1 MRVFVISDI
10 LLEFDSFDLPV
21 DLQFDVAVF
30 AGDIWR
36 PLSNSIRWLTV
47 QRDGPLQ
54 SKPVIIVPGNHEHYG
69 CELSSN
75 RAEGRK
81 LADEAGIHLLDPGTV
96 TIGGVRF
103 VGSTL
108 WTDYG
113 LYGRSDAS
121 RRVAARAM
129 NDRKRIFMAENG
141 HMRRFTPDDAFA
153 LHVADRE
160 FIEATLSQ
168 PFVGPTVVITHHA
181 PHPGSIPPEYRGDPL
196 TAAFTS
202 DLSSLIARYRPDVW
216 VHGHDHHQHDYVVAE
231 TRIVANPAGYPRGN
245 GRENKLFD
253 PYFTITV

>member
-1 MRVFVISDI
+1 MRVWIVSD
-10 LLEFDSFDLPV
+10 LHVEFDHFDLPIN
-21 DLQFDVAVF
+21 LQFDVAVF

-36 PLSNSIRWLTV
+36 PISNAIRWLTI
-47 QRDGPLQ
+47 QREGPLKG
-54 SKPVIIVPGNHEHYG
+54 KPVILVPGNHEFYG
-69 CELSSN
+69 HEVGSS
-75 RAEGRK
+75 RAEGRQR
-81 LADEAGIHLLDPGTV
+81 ADEVGIHLLDPGTV

-129 NDRKRIFMAENG
+129 NDHKRIFMAENG

-196 TAAFTS
+196 TAAFAS
-202 DLSSLIARYRPDVW
+202 DLSSLIARYQPDVW

-231 TRIVANPAGYPRGN
+231 TRIVANPAGYPRAN